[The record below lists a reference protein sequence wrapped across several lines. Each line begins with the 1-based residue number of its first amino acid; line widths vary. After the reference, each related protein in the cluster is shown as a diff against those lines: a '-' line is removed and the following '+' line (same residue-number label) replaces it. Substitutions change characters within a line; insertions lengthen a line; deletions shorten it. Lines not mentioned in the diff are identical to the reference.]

1 MEPAVIEGVSY
12 LRARPTLPVRD
23 VARALDFY
31 ERVLGL
37 EVRGRYG
44 EPPTYATV
52 GAGDAFLSLSLDQEG
67 STAGRV
73 SCYIN
78 VTGVEVL
85 YERCKALGADLDSDL
100 AVRDY
105 GMKDFVVHDP
115 DENHIFIGETA
126 G

>member
-1 MEPAVIEGVSY
+1 MVDGVTF

-23 VARALDFY
+23 VVKALDFY
-31 ERVLGL
+31 ERVLGF
-37 EVRGRYG
+37 EVRVRYG

-52 GAGDAFLSLSLDQEG
+52 GAGDAFISLSLDRDG

-73 SCYIN
+73 SCYIT

-85 YERCKALGADLDSDL
+85 YERCKAVGADLDSDL

-115 DENHIFIGETA
+115 DENHIFIGESAT
-126 G
+126 